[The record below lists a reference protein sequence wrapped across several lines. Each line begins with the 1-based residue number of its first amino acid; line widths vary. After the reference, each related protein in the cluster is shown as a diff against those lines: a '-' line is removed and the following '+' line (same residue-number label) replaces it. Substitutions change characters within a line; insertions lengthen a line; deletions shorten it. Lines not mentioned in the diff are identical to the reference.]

1 MKKSSSTIKEL
12 LKQFSSKKARDYG
25 SLALFFIIFS
35 TFIIFAIRPSLT
47 TALTLAQKQKDLVKL
62 DSEYE
67 SIVSSVVSNQAQLEN
82 VRDQLYLLADA
93 MPNSPQI
100 NTLIKDIEN
109 EGQADSVAVNNVNI
123 GEINLIQ
130 KSKNTLQPLLIN
142 VQLTCTFDNLIKFI
156 QGVSNQRRLKTIKQ
170 LSISKDLTS
179 SSQSAQLKVTMQLE
193 GYSL

>member
-109 EGQADSVAVNNVNI
+109 ED
-123 GEINLIQ
+123 
-130 KSKNTLQPLLIN
+130 
-142 VQLTCTFDNLIKFI
+142 
-156 QGVSNQRRLKTIKQ
+156 KQ
-170 LSISKDLTS
+170 IRSLSI
-179 SSQSAQLKVTMQLE
+179 M
-193 GYSL
+193 